1 MALALARWQFAVTTV
16 YHFWFVPITLGL
28 SILIAIMQTAYYRT
42 NDETYKKMTRFW
54 GKLFLI
60 NFAIGV
66 ATGIVQEF
74 QFGMNWSEYS
84 RMVGDVFGAPLAI
97 EALLAFFMESTF
109 LGFWVFGWE
118 KLPKGVHL
126 ASIWLVALGA
136 NLSALWILIAN
147 SFMQHPVGYVVRNG
161 RAEMTDFGAL
171 VFNPHIFVQW
181 PHVFTAAITMAGFL
195 VLGVSAYHLRK
206 KSPNLEVFRRSFRLA
221 AIYAVIGT
229 VLVILGGHTQAQRM
243 VETQPMKMA
252 AAEALWNT
260 QAPAPMSLFSIVD
273 EKNHRDIFAL
283 KIPGALSLLAHN
295 NFTDAVRGINDIQA
309 EYEQTYG
316 PGNYVPPVTL
326 SYWLFRIMVGVGFLM
341 VAIAFYALYLVMKDK
356 VEQSNWFLKLLVPS
370 IFLPTLAMST
380 GWIFTEVARQPWI
393 VFGLQRVEDAVSPN
407 VSVGMLWFSLLG
419 YIILYAALIVADM
432 QLMVKYAKQGVEE
445 DITPESTAAAQ
456 A

>member
-1 MALALARWQFAVTTV
+1 
-16 YHFWFVPITLGL
+16 
-28 SILIAIMQTAYYRT
+28 
-42 NDETYKKMTRFW
+42 
-54 GKLFLI
+54 
-60 NFAIGV
+60 
-66 ATGIVQEF
+66 
-74 QFGMNWSEYS
+74 
-84 RMVGDVFGAPLAI
+84 
-97 EALLAFFMESTF
+97 
-109 LGFWVFGWE
+109 
-118 KLPKGVHL
+118 
-126 ASIWLVALGA
+126 
-136 NLSALWILIAN
+136 
-147 SFMQHPVGYVVRNG
+147 
-161 RAEMTDFGAL
+161 
-171 VFNPHIFVQW
+171 
-181 PHVFTAAITMAGFL
+181 
-195 VLGVSAYHLRK
+195 
-206 KSPNLEVFRRSFRLA
+206 
-221 AIYAVIGT
+221 
-229 VLVILGGHTQAQRM
+229 
-243 VETQPMKMA
+243 
-252 AAEALWNT
+252 
-260 QAPAPMSLFSIVD
+260 MSLSSIVD